1 MTLEREIQGYN
12 ENLKELTEILQQ
24 RNSNIKNRMNTRKF
38 KARIKFLISSIQER
52 KNYFK
57 SLSGE
62 NEIIIET
69 KERTFKD
76 GKIFYNC

>member
-1 MTLEREIQGYN
+1 MILEREIQGYN
-12 ENLKELTEILQQ
+12 ENLKELTEILQK

-57 SLSGE
+57 SLSVE

>member
-1 MTLEREIQGYN
+1 MILEREIQGYN

-57 SLSGE
+57 TLSKE

-69 KERTFKD
+69 KERTFKE

>member
-24 RNSNIKNRMNTRKF
+24 RSFSIQNRMNTRKF
-38 KARIKFLISSIQER
+38 KSRIKFLIGSIQER

-57 SLSGE
+57 TLSKE

-69 KERTFKD
+69 KERTFKE

>member
-24 RNSNIKNRMNTRKF
+24 RSFSIQNRMNTRKF

-57 SLSGE
+57 VLSKE

>member
-38 KARIKFLISSIQER
+38 KARIKFLISGIQER

>member
-24 RNSNIKNRMNTRKF
+24 RNFSIKNRMNTKKF
-38 KARIKFLISSIQER
+38 KARIKFLICSIQER

-57 SLSGE
+57 VLSKE
-62 NEIIIET
+62 NEVIIET

-76 GKIFYNC
+76 GKIFYNF

>member
-38 KARIKFLISSIQER
+38 KARINFLISSIQER
-52 KNYFK
+52 KNHFK

-69 KERTFKD
+69 KERTFKE

>member
-1 MTLEREIQGYN
+1 MILEREIQGYN

-24 RNSNIKNRMNTRKF
+24 RNSNIKDRMNTRKF

-57 SLSGE
+57 VLSKE

>member
-57 SLSGE
+57 VLSGE

>member
-1 MTLEREIQGYN
+1 MILEREIQGYN

-52 KNYFK
+52 KNHFK
-57 SLSGE
+57 TLSKE

-69 KERTFKD
+69 KERTFKN

>member
-1 MTLEREIQGYN
+1 MILEREIQGYN

-24 RNSNIKNRMNTRKF
+24 RNLNIKNRMNTRKF

-57 SLSGE
+57 TLSKE

-69 KERTFKD
+69 KERTFKE

>member
-1 MTLEREIQGYN
+1 MILEREIQGYN

-24 RNSNIKNRMNTRKF
+24 RNSNIKNRMSTRKF
-38 KARIKFLISSIQER
+38 KARIKFLIGSIQER

-57 SLSGE
+57 VLSKE

>member
-1 MTLEREIQGYN
+1 MTLEREIQWYN

-57 SLSGE
+57 VLSKE